1 MNIAGSPRSSTLGE
15 EKNGNRTNEKL
26 KQKLHRDKKTDY
38 NSETLR
44 SLPSLPHMIIGN
56 EN

>member
-1 MNIAGSPRSSTLGE
+1 MGIGQMRNSN
-15 EKNGNRTNEKL
+15 KNSIEI
-26 KQKLHRDKKTDY
+26 KKTDY

-44 SLPSLPHMIIGN
+44 SLSSLPHMIIGN

>member
-1 MNIAGSPRSSTLGE
+1 MNIAGSPRSSTLRE